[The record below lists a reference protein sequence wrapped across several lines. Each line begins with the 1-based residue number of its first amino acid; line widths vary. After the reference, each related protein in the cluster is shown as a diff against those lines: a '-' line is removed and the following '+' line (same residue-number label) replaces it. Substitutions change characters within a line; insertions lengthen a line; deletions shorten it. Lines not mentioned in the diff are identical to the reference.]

1 MVAAINGL
9 VPTKH
14 YAPFTIVCF
23 DIKTVLRT
31 LRATEGAGSR
41 SLQYAAGTPLILHCM
56 SPSHV
61 AQGAGSR
68 SALQLAPL

>member
-41 SLQYAAGTPLILHCM
+41 SLQYAAGTPLILHCR
-56 SPSHV
+56 HV
-61 AQGAGSR
+61 AEGVGSR